1 VWIAPDG
8 GANVPAAMLSIP
20 GFPERRSS
28 KTSHQSRGAH
38 MLSRLLESSP
48 HGIWKWLAY
57 ALVLLVPGSFIVLA
71 GVGLI
76 RHLLAAHS
84 QG

>member
-1 VWIAPDG
+1 
-8 GANVPAAMLSIP
+8 
-20 GFPERRSS
+20 
-28 KTSHQSRGAH
+28 